1 MGIISPIFTW
11 YNICPRKAPCTSG
24 KHSWFALYNVA
35 QSPSFPLC
43 FSIMGII
50 APIFTWYNI
59 CLRKAPCAS
68 GKHSWFALYN
78 VAQSPSFLL
87 CFSFNKHYL
96 LGQTQQ
102 CTPYASHGCW
112 RDPRCLKSTDHIET
126 SRENEY
132 KYRSSVEKL
141 TVVEQFIS
149 ELRLFLES
157 VEYQL
162 RCQLDGK
169 LNLDSAP

>member
-1 MGIISPIFTW
+1 MTSILNIIGIISPIFTW
-11 YNICPRKAPCTSG
+11 YNACLRKAPWTSG
-24 KHSWFALYNVA
+24 KHSWFALCNVVR
-35 QSPSFPLC
+35 SRSFILY
-43 FSIMGII
+43 FS
-50 APIFTWYNI
+50 
-59 CLRKAPCAS
+59 S
-68 GKHSWFALYN
+68 
-78 VAQSPSFLL
+78 
-87 CFSFNKHYL
+87 NKHYL
-96 LGQTQQ
+96 SGQTQQ

-112 RDPRCLKSTDHIET
+112 RDPRCLKSTYHIET